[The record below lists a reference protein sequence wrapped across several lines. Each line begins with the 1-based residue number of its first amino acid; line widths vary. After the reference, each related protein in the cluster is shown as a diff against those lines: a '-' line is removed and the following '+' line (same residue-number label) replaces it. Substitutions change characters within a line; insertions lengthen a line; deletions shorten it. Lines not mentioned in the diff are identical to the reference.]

1 MQGSITG
8 KDVLCQSLCLE
19 LKKKV
24 IFKNSKRSHKEVT
37 LQRFSQSFFLQVS
50 VTGNN
55 HFELKPELIIAVQYS
70 HDIERSYVF

>member
-19 LKKKV
+19 LKKKSYLKTARGH
-24 IFKNSKRSHKEVT
+24 IKRLHYSVS
-37 LQRFSQSFFLQVS
+37 LRVFFLQVS

>member
-1 MQGSITG
+1 MRLHYS
-8 KDVLCQSLCLE
+8 VSLR
-19 LKKKV
+19 V
-24 IFKNSKRSHKEVT
+24 
-37 LQRFSQSFFLQVS
+37 FFLQVS